1 MKTFIEI
8 KHYEEGEPHTW
19 TFTALFSSNR
29 YNSKAGVL
37 FLVQWK
43 AAA

>member
-19 TFTALFSSNR
+19 TFTALLSQVTDTIQKQECF
-29 YNSKAGVL
+29 
-37 FLVQWK
+37 F
-43 AAA
+43 